1 MLLVQEIK
9 GRVGKWEIAWT
20 WMPYFLA
27 SDRGL
32 IKKVDKEMTKEL
44 RIALRLNPTDEELLR
59 RLHNKVLDLV
69 IEAYPMPGL
78 REYLEGV
85 EKVAS

>member
-27 SDRGL
+27 SDRDL
-32 IKKVDKEMTKEL
+32 IRKVDKEMTKEL
-44 RIALRLNPTDEELLR
+44 RTALRLDLPEEDLLR
-59 RLHNKVLDLV
+59 RMHNKVIDMV
-69 IEAYPMPGL
+69 VAAYPLPGL
-78 REYLEGV
+78 REYLEGL
-85 EKVAS
+85 EKVEQ

>member
-27 SDRGL
+27 SDRDL
-32 IKKVDKEMTKEL
+32 IKRVDKEMTKEL
-44 RIALRLNPTDEELLR
+44 RTALRLDLPEEDLLR
-59 RLHNKVLDLV
+59 RMHNKVLDLV
-69 IEAYPMPGL
+69 VAAYPLPGL
-78 REYLEGV
+78 REYLEGL
-85 EKVAS
+85 EKVEQ